1 MKRKTAAFALCGL
14 MVFALAGCGGE
25 NGPDTGAAKTSEDVE
40 YDVNDYVTLGDYQ
53 NLEVQI
59 TGDYTV
65 DQSDV
70 DAMVDNL
77 IASAAP
83 CVEDPSQTVVAA
95 DSLVNVDYVGKK
107 DGEAFDGGSASD
119 VTIDVA
125 TNSDVSS
132 GSGYIEG
139 FSAGLVGAHV
149 GDTVDCNVTF
159 PENYSAKDLAGQ
171 PVVFT
176 FAVNYIGKP
185 VTRDTLTDDY
195 VSEYFQTDTVDEFLD
210 TVEAYVNQT
219 AQYSRQN
226 EINTAVMEA
235 VVDNATVEDVPQE
248 LLDLRVQEYTDQF
261 EAAYCSD
268 GTSLEDYLDTN
279 YGMTVEEFTEQITE
293 TMRENLITQ
302 LVFEAVADKEGIEL
316 DEEGFDD
323 YCDSMMEGNGF
334 NSRED
339 LYAAY
344 GPTEDAGKSY
354 LQKIYVCSRAC
365 EFCAGSAVVTE
376 APAQ

>member
-1 MKRKTAAFALCGL
+1 MKKKTAALALCGL
-14 MVFALAGCGGE
+14 MVFAMAGCGGE
-25 NGPDTGAAKTSEDVE
+25 NAADTGAAKTSEDVE
-40 YDVNDYVTLGDYQ
+40 YDVNDYVTLGNYQ

-171 PVVFT
+171 PW
-176 FAVNYIGKP
+176 
-185 VTRDTLTDDY
+185 
-195 VSEYFQTDTVDEFLD
+195 
-210 TVEAYVNQT
+210 
-219 AQYSRQN
+219 
-226 EINTAVMEA
+226 
-235 VVDNATVEDVPQE
+235 
-248 LLDLRVQEYTDQF
+248 
-261 EAAYCSD
+261 
-268 GTSLEDYLDTN
+268 
-279 YGMTVEEFTEQITE
+279 
-293 TMRENLITQ
+293 
-302 LVFEAVADKEGIEL
+302 
-316 DEEGFDD
+316 
-323 YCDSMMEGNGF
+323 
-334 NSRED
+334 
-339 LYAAY
+339 
-344 GPTEDAGKSY
+344 
-354 LQKIYVCSRAC
+354 CSRLLSTIS
-365 EFCAGSAVVTE
+365 ESRLPGIL
-376 APAQ
+376 

>member
-1 MKRKTAAFALCGL
+1 MKNKAIALALCGL
-14 MVFALAGCGGE
+14 MMFTLAACGGK
-25 NGPDTGAAKTSEDVE
+25 NTAGSGSAKTSEDVE

-53 NLEVQI
+53 NLEVEI

-70 DAMVDNL
+70 DAMVDSL
-77 IASAAP
+77 IANAAP

-125 TNSDVSS
+125 NNSDVSS
-132 GSGYIEG
+132 GSGYIDG
-139 FSAGLVGAHV
+139 FSSGLVGARV

-159 PENYSAKDLAGQ
+159 PEDYSAPDLAGQ

-176 FAVNYIGKP
+176 FTVNYIGRP

-195 VSEYFQTDTVDEFLD
+195 VSRYFQTNTVEEFLG

-226 EINTAVMEA
+226 DINTAVMEA
-235 VVDNATVEDVPQE
+235 VINNATVEEVPRE

-261 EAAYCSD
+261 EAAHCSD

-279 YGMTVEEFTEQITE
+279 YGMTLEEFTEQITE
-293 TMRENLITQ
+293 TMRQNLITQ
-302 LVFEAVADKEGIEL
+302 LVFEAVAAKEGIEL

-323 YCDSMMEGNGF
+323 YCDSMMEG
-334 NSRED
+334 R
-339 LYAAY
+339 
-344 GPTEDAGKSY
+344 KR
-354 LQKIYVCSRAC
+354 ICSAIVS
-365 EFCAGSAVVTE
+365 F
-376 APAQ
+376 P